1 MVTSKYR
8 RLSSW
13 GVAEMPCTLVV
24 IGSVLTKMVNH
35 MRTHGSFIR
44 RSVSLIMRLGRAMT
58 GRGVESYELWIGQND
73 QGQGKESYRCALYVG
88 YVELCNVCAAI
99 TVTRWLDV

>member
-1 MVTSKYR
+1 
-8 RLSSW
+8 
-13 GVAEMPCTLVV
+13 
-24 IGSVLTKMVNH
+24 
-35 MRTHGSFIR
+35 
-44 RSVSLIMRLGRAMT
+44 MT

-73 QGQGKESYRCALYVG
+73 QGQGKESYCCALYVG

>member
-1 MVTSKYR
+1 
-8 RLSSW
+8 
-13 GVAEMPCTLVV
+13 
-24 IGSVLTKMVNH
+24 
-35 MRTHGSFIR
+35 
-44 RSVSLIMRLGRAMT
+44 MT

-73 QGQGKESYRCALYVG
+73 QGQGEESYRCALYVG